1 MEWSIN
7 EINRYRKNQTLY
19 IDRKANIPVKM
30 EITDENDD
38 VVVTVYY
45 KDFEYNVDIEDTM
58 FKIEDIKS

>member
-1 MEWSIN
+1 
-7 EINRYRKNQTLY
+7 
-19 IDRKANIPVKM
+19 M